1 VNSVPSKHPPPM
13 PQPSSPSFAALR
25 RRTFLPLLAALA
37 LPALAACGGTDE
49 SASAQAEAPM
59 RDTTAPPIER
69 QPLGEVDR
77 LGAEPFNLVIE
88 LPWTTNRAR
97 RDSEPAAAQAELR
110 ELETLSTDDF
120 DRVVFTFADFA
131 AFPGYQVHLVDS
143 TTVACGTEEADGE
156 TDEEGASVTLEGDA
170 EQALVV
176 RIQPART
183 QAEGSAVPTGQ
194 ATIGQSHFVEGGLI
208 CAQDRALV
216 WASSVSQGS
225 EIRVLELREPHR
237 LVVDLR

>member
-1 VNSVPSKHPPPM
+1 M

-69 QPLGEVDR
+69 QPRGEVDR
-77 LGAEPFNLVIE
+77 LGTEPFNLVIE

-131 AFPGYQVHLVDS
+131 AFPGYQVHLADS
-143 TTVACGTEEADGE
+143 TTVACGTEERDEDADEATDDEDE
-156 TDEEGASVTLEGDA
+156 TVTLEGDA
-170 EQALVV
+170 DQALVV